1 MNTVNPYWRLLAYV
15 KPYAFFFALSIVGNL
30 FFALSQPAFAALMQY
45 FVEALQG
52 GPQSLVYQVPLAG
65 VAIALVRGIG
75 SFTGSYFISLVGQ
88 GVVHDLR
95 CALFNHMLVLPNTY
109 YDRQNSGHLVS
120 RITFNVNNVTNA
132 ATKAVTV
139 LFREGMTV
147 IALFAYLL
155 YTNWKLTLIFLCIGP
170 LIGLLV
176 TWVGRRMRRLSSR
189 IQNAMGDIAR
199 VTSETVSGHRVVRIH
214 GAEQRESQR
223 FLLASKENL
232 RQALKFELTNA
243 LNSPVMQFLVIAAM
257 SVVMYA
263 VLTMRADYQPGVL
276 IAYLTAAALLPKSL
290 RSLSEVHGQI
300 QKGVAAAESIFEM
313 LDTPGEPDDG
323 QREVDRARGELDIR
337 NLRFT
342 YPGASDPA
350 LNGLSLHVQPG
361 TMVALVGRSGSG
373 KSTLVNL
380 LPRFYSGFDGEIL
393 LDGEPIQ
400 SYKLANLRQQ
410 LAMVSQDVVL
420 FNDSVHNNIAYGA
433 TAEVSRDEV
442 VAAAR
447 SAYADEFI
455 QSMSEGYD
463 TLIGENGVLLSGG
476 QRQRIAIARAILR
489 NAPILI
495 LDEATAALDTESER
509 YIQKAMEEVMRD
521 RTTLVIAHR
530 LSTIEKAD
538 LILVMDAGEI
548 VESGTHHQLL
558 EKDGAYAA
566 LQAVGFTDDTDNRS
580 E

>member
-1 MNTVNPYWRLLAYV
+1 LKTSNPYWRLLAYV
-15 KPYAFFFALSIVGNL
+15 KPYALFFALSIVGNL
-30 FFALSQPAFAALMQY
+30 FFAFSQPAFAALMQY

-52 GPQSLVYQVPLAG
+52 GPENLVYQVPLAG

-75 SFTGSYFISLVGQ
+75 SFVGTYFISFVGQ

-95 CALFNHMLVLPNTY
+95 CALFNHMLLLPNTY

-147 IALFAYLL
+147 IALFAFLL

-176 TWVGRRMRRLSSR
+176 NWVGRRMRRLSTR

-214 GAEQRESQR
+214 GAEKRESQR
-223 FLLASKENL
+223 FLRASRENL

-263 VLTMRADYQPGVL
+263 VLSMRTEYEPGVL
-276 IAYLTAAALLPKSL
+276 IAYLTGAALLPKSL

-313 LDTPGEPDDG
+313 LDTPGEIDEG
-323 QREVDRARGELDIR
+323 ELVTDRARGELDIR
-337 NLRFT
+337 DLRFT
-342 YPGASDPA
+342 YPAASDPA
-350 LNGLSLHVQPG
+350 LNGVSLHVDPG
-361 TMVALVGRSGSG
+361 SMVALVGRSGSG

-380 LPRFYSGFDGEIL
+380 LPRFYSGFEGDIL
-393 LDGEPIQ
+393 LDGEPLQ
-400 SYKLANLRQQ
+400 SYKLENLRQQ

-420 FNDSVHNNIAYGA
+420 FNDTVHNNIAYGA
-433 TAEVSRDEV
+433 SADATAEEV

-455 QSMSEGYD
+455 QSMSDGYD

-509 YIQKAMEEVMRD
+509 YIQQAMEEVMRD

-538 LILVMDAGEI
+538 VIVVMDGGKI
-548 VESGTHHQLL
+548 VESGTHRELL
-558 EKDGAYAA
+558 QKGGAYAA
-566 LQAVGFTDDTDNRS
+566 LQAKGFADEAPSNS
-580 E
+580 